1 MGKGEVT
8 KRKNINHFKTQQ
20 INNMKQVLTLLFL
33 FTSTLLNAQ
42 PTPQS
47 APKVPEK
54 QWKEKGTLWVND
66 TLNLIG
72 TIWYT
77 ARNNNKVEITTTDG
91 NIHKYKAK
99 EIKGFAI
106 SSVQWFSKPIKEAGL
121 GDNNYFLNLVSPS
134 SDKIKKYDLHE
145 QSKSGTMSGNT
156 PVFEYTKS
164 IYVEIPGENRLVFI
178 GDTYFMPFHKKM
190 AEIVKDCPEL
200 AKKIEDKEKD
210 YKVNKVFGIPQN
222 FDKVVLKVV
231 DEYNACATTTH
242 PN

>member
-1 MGKGEVT
+1 
-8 KRKNINHFKTQQ
+8 
-20 INNMKQVLTLLFL
+20 MKQVLMLLLL
-33 FTSTLLNAQ
+33 FTSVLLNAQ

-54 QWKEKGTLWVND
+54 QWKDTGTLWVND
-66 TLNLIG
+66 TLSLTG

-77 ARNNNKVEITTTDG
+77 ARSNNKVEITTTDG

-99 EIKGFAI
+99 EIKGFTI
-106 SSVQWFSKPIKEAGL
+106 SGSQWFSKPVKELGL

-134 SDKIKKYDLHE
+134 TDKIKKYDLHE

-164 IYVEIPGENRLVFI
+164 TMLEIPGENKLFPV

-190 AEIVKDCPEL
+190 AAIVKDCPEL

-210 YKVNKVFGIPQN
+210 YKVNKILGIPQN
-222 FDKVVLKVV
+222 FDKVVMKVV
-231 DEYNACATTTH
+231 DEYNACGIKEQ
-242 PN
+242 PK